1 MRLLSPLHARVC
13 THSPRLGT
21 LQSRLE
27 RQELQNSEA
36 KRIYQQVIYIYFHLY
51 QQVIVSLTNKSVAHT
66 ATVYRLQYLLAAT
79 DKHACAPADYGIASL
94 LNYTLKEEEELL
106 ERLLDTERKLAEAMR
121 VMQCEHDHKKSVH
134 SELPDEVTTLKRKID
149 EYSVRESTLQQQV
162 DSLNQVSLSF
172 SEVYATEPCCDK

>member
-1 MRLLSPLHARVC
+1 MSLASYAIILYTCFSLHPLPSVLSPSRHAHAPV
-13 THSPRLGT
+13 PL
-21 LQSRLE
+21 
-27 RQELQNSEA
+27 
-36 KRIYQQVIYIYFHLY
+36 
-51 QQVIVSLTNKSVAHT
+51 AHT

-79 DKHACAPADYGIASL
+79 NKHACAPADYGIASL

-121 VMQCEHDHKKSVH
+121 VIDEHDHKKSVH